1 MPELTEAALRQ
12 KNASDA
18 NSEAAHEKQTVK
30 GFHDERDRYKEFLVT
45 GDSVHQRQEKST
57 SNSKGHQGGR

>member
-45 GDSVHQRQEKST
+45 GDCPPTPGKVDQQF
-57 SNSKGHQGGR
+57 